1 MKRDLESEKTRAQY
15 DAISAKLF
23 VTSAM
28 AAAIESGCTNT
39 NDQKPK
45 TKNNMSHITD
55 YQVDYNLP
63 AGESIEDL
71 EKGWVKRHFHD
82 PPTIREMLNKME
94 ETRTVDAPCIVAMLR
109 NAVDALTWY
118 ANGQGPETRL
128 DDNGDLATT
137 VLGHIERGLWAT
149 VPRELWLEKI

>member
-1 MKRDLESEKTRAQY
+1 MQNNMKRDLESEKTRAQY

-39 NDQKPK
+39 SDQKPQ
-45 TKNNMSHITD
+45 TKNKMSHITD

-63 AGESIEDL
+63 AGESIEDI

-82 PPTIREMLNKME
+82 TPTIREMLNKME
-94 ETRTVDAPCIVAMLR
+94 ETRTVDAPCLVAMLR
-109 NAVDALTWY
+109 IAVDALEQY
-118 ANGQGPETRL
+118 
-128 DDNGDLATT
+128 DDAPNARDALQS
-137 VLGHIERGLWAT
+137 IERGLWAT
-149 VPRELWLEKI
+149 APRELWLEKI

>member
-39 NDQKPK
+39 NDLKPQS
-45 TKNNMSHITD
+45 KNKLSNPTV

-63 AGESIEDL
+63 AGESIEDI
-71 EKGWVKRHFHD
+71 EKGWTKRHFYD
-82 PPTIREMLNKME
+82 TPTIREMLNKME
-94 ETRTVDAPCIVAMLR
+94 ETRTVDAPCLVAMLR
-109 NAVDALTWY
+109 IAVDALEQY
-118 ANGQGPETRL
+118 
-128 DDNGDLATT
+128 DDAPIARDAMQS
-137 VLGHIERGLWAT
+137 IERGLWAT
-149 VPRELWLEKI
+149 APRELWLEKI